1 MSIAAG
7 ILAAFVLLSW
17 LGLLIRPASFPA
29 LPQLQTSTLDTVRL
43 REDLPAPVERFY
55 RQIYAERVPLIKSAV
70 ISGRAALRLGGITFP
85 ARFRFTHD
93 AGRSYR
99 HYIEATFFGWPLM
112 RVNEHYLDGRARL
125 EMPFGVIEGAPK
137 VNQAAN
143 LGLWAESVWLPS
155 LFVTDPRV
163 RWEPVDAVT
172 ALLVVPFESD
182 ERFVVRFDPNTGMPR
197 LLESTRYKDATSEAK
212 TLWLTETLE
221 WRALDGHR
229 IPTLGAITWFG
240 DGAPWA
246 VFEVEEAT
254 YNVDVHEYIRAKG
267 P

>member
-125 EMPFGVIEGAPK
+125 EMPFGVIEGAP
-137 VNQAAN
+137 Q
-143 LGLWAESVWLPS
+143 GESGRQPRPVG
-155 LFVTDPRV
+155 RV
-163 RWEPVDAVT
+163 RLAAISLRHRP
-172 ALLVVPFESD
+172 
-182 ERFVVRFDPNTGMPR
+182 TG
-197 LLESTRYKDATSEAK
+197 A
-212 TLWLTETLE
+212 
-221 WRALDGHR
+221 
-229 IPTLGAITWFG
+229 LGARGRG
-240 DGAPWA
+240 DRTPRRA
-246 VFEVEEAT
+246 
-254 YNVDVHEYIRAKG
+254 IRE
-267 P
+267 